1 MTEQKTRKRGNLADR
16 VYHTLLSRISNG
28 DYQTSQRLPPEVKL
42 AEEFGVSRPV
52 LRTAMEKLR
61 DEGLLYSRQ
70 GAGHYVMAPPTSPV
84 GFSRVESIAD
94 VQRCYEYR
102 LTIEARAAALAAER
116 HNAAAL
122 HRIEESL
129 DLLRAAT
136 GSHQHREDADFSFHL
151 GIAAAS
157 NNDYFE
163 ASLRALR
170 EHIHVGMKMHGQALM
185 STGTREL
192 TAVFEE
198 HTNIFQAIRN
208 RDSALAHDL
217 MFGHL
222 EHSQARLFGG
232 GGLDLRMK

>member
-1 MTEQKTRKRGNLADR
+1 
-16 VYHTLLSRISNG
+16 
-28 DYQTSQRLPPEVKL
+28 
-42 AEEFGVSRPV
+42 
-52 LRTAMEKLR
+52 
-61 DEGLLYSRQ
+61 
-70 GAGHYVMAPPTSPV
+70 MAPPASPV

-116 HNAAAL
+116 HNPAAL
-122 HRIEESL
+122 QRIEESL
-129 DLLRAAT
+129 ELLRAAT
-136 GSHQHREDADFSFHL
+136 GSHQHREDANFSFHL

-163 ASLRALR
+163 ASSRALR

-192 TAVFEE
+192 TVVFEE

-222 EHSQARLFGG
+222 AHSQARLFGG